1 MILRTM
7 RYPAAP
13 PAPPAALVFPLA
25 CVATVFGLLAGVAI
39 AGIVVPAVVQTVVPA
54 VLRLVT
60 GA

>member
-13 PAPPAALVFPLA
+13 PSPPAGLVFPLA
-25 CVATVFGLLAGVAI
+25 CIATVFGLLTGI
-39 AGIVVPAVVQTVVPA
+39 TMAGIVVPSVVQTVVPA
-54 VLRLVT
+54 VIRLVT

>member
-7 RYPAAP
+7 RYPVDP
-13 PAPPAALVFPLA
+13 PARPTALVFPLA

-54 VLRLVT
+54 VVRLVT